1 MMQHSFYKLPLRLD
15 EIILKKKLQTCSLT
29 HSIAQNLHLI
39 ISTYRGEAAY
49 SDEFGCSLWDEEFNI
64 QLNFNWKETLI
75 ESLKQA
81 VGKFEKRLQLLDVKV
96 LMQEQNEL
104 LKEGNLRIRKCL
116 HIEIRGLI
124 KKTNEPFNFRDIIF
138 ISPLAQK

>member
-1 MMQHSFYKLPLRLD
+1 LQHSFYKLPLSLD
-15 EIILKKKLQTCSLT
+15 LIVQKKKQATCPLI
-29 HSIAQNLHLI
+29 HSVAQNLHLL

-75 ESLKQA
+75 DSLIQA
-81 VGKFEKRLQLLDVKV
+81 VGRFEKRLQLQEVKV
-96 LMQEQNEL
+96 MMQEQNEL
-104 LKEGNLRIRKCL
+104 LEEGNLRVRKCL
-116 HIEIRGLI
+116 HIEIRGVI
-124 KKTNEPFNFRDIIF
+124 KKTNEPFHFRDIIF

>member
-1 MMQHSFYKLPLRLD
+1 MQHSFYKLPLRLD
-15 EIILKKKLQTCSLT
+15 QIIQKKKQANCSLT
-29 HSIAQNLHLI
+29 HSIAQNLHLL

-64 QLNFNWKETLI
+64 QLNFNWKETLTD
-75 ESLKQA
+75 SLKQA
-81 VGKFEKRLQLLDVKV
+81 ISKFEKRLQLQDIKV

-104 LKEGNLRIRKCL
+104 LKEGNLRVRKCL
-116 HIEIRGLI
+116 HIEIKGLI
-124 KKTNEPFNFRDIIF
+124 RKTNEPFHFRDNVF

>member
-1 MMQHSFYKLPLRLD
+1 MQHSFYKLPLRLD
-15 EIILKKKLQTCSLT
+15 QIIQKKKQATCPLT
-29 HSIAQNLHLI
+29 HSVAQNLHLL

-75 ESLKQA
+75 DSLKQSI
-81 VGKFEKRLQLLDVKV
+81 GRFEKRLQLQDVKV
-96 LMQEQNEL
+96 MMQEQNEL
-104 LKEGNLRIRKCL
+104 LKEGNLRVRKCL
-116 HIEIRGLI
+116 HIEIRGSI
-124 KKTNEPFNFRDIIF
+124 KKTNEPFHFRDIIF

>member
-1 MMQHSFYKLPLRLD
+1 MQHTFYKLPLRLD
-15 EIILKKKLQTCSLT
+15 QIIQKKKLATCTLK

-64 QLNFNWKETLI
+64 QLNFRWKENLCD
-75 ESLKQA
+75 SLKQA
-81 VGKFEKRLQLLDVKV
+81 VVQFEKRLQLQEVKV

-104 LKEGNLRIRKCL
+104 VEKGNLRVRKCL
-116 HIEIRGLI
+116 HIEIKGI
-124 KKTNEPFNFRDIIF
+124 ITKTNEPFHFRDSIF

>member
-1 MMQHSFYKLPLRLD
+1 MQYSFYKLPLRLD
-15 EIILKKKLQTCSLT
+15 QIILKNKLQTCSLT

-75 ESLKQA
+75 DSLKQA
-81 VGKFEKRLQLLDVKV
+81 VSRFEKRLQILEVKV

-104 LKEGNLRIRKCL
+104 LKEGNLRVRKCL

-124 KKTNEPFNFRDIIF
+124 KKTNEPFHFRDIIF

>member
-1 MMQHSFYKLPLRLD
+1 MQHSFYKLPLRLD
-15 EIILKKKLQTCSLT
+15 QIIRKKKLPTCALT

-81 VGKFEKRLQLLDVKV
+81 VSRFEKRLQLQDVKV

-104 LKEGNLRIRKCL
+104 LKEGNLRVRKCL
-116 HIEIRGLI
+116 HIEIRGFI
-124 KKTNEPFNFRDIIF
+124 KKTNEPFHFRDIIF

>member
-1 MMQHSFYKLPLRLD
+1 MQNSFYKLPLRLD
-15 EIILKKKLQTCSLT
+15 QVILKKKLQTCSLT

-81 VGKFEKRLQLLDVKV
+81 VNKFEKRLRLLDVKV
-96 LMQEQNEL
+96 LLQEQNEL

-124 KKTNEPFNFRDIIF
+124 EKTNEPFNFRDIIF

>member
-1 MMQHSFYKLPLRLD
+1 LQHSFYKLPLSLD
-15 EIILKKKLQTCSLT
+15 QIVQKKKQAACPLI
-29 HSIAQNLHLI
+29 HSIAQNLHLL

-75 ESLKQA
+75 DSLKQA
-81 VGKFEKRLQLLDVKV
+81 VGRFEKRFQLQDVKV
-96 LMQEQNEL
+96 MMQEQNEL
-104 LKEGNLRIRKCL
+104 LKEGNLRVRKCL
-116 HIEIRGLI
+116 HIEIRGVI
-124 KKTNEPFNFRDIIF
+124 KKTNEPFHFRDIIF

>member
-1 MMQHSFYKLPLRLD
+1 MEHSFYKLPLRLD
-15 EIILKKKLQTCSLT
+15 QIILKKKLPTCSLT

-75 ESLKQA
+75 ESLKLA
-81 VGKFEKRLQLLDVKV
+81 VSRFEKRLQLQDVKV

-104 LKEGNLRIRKCL
+104 LKEGNLRVRKCL
-116 HIEIRGLI
+116 YIKIRGLI
-124 KKTNEPFNFRDIIF
+124 KKTNEPFHFRDIIF